1 MSQTTPM
8 GAWCYWWRRTR
19 TGRTCPDISNILF
32 GVDVAILIASL
43 AGAVWSAAVPGRRIW
58 PPPGRRSW
66 QYFLTWASY
75 CAVCGI
81 NLLLLLMHWNSRVFQ
96 SPLRFVVGI
105 PLALLGGM
113 LAVWGMVTVG
123 WRNTSGL
130 KGGFVSYGPYRF
142 TRNPQ
147 YVGDIVFFIG
157 VGVIANSVFLWIA
170 HLLLALV
177 FVVAPRTEEPWLEEQ
192 YGDAYR
198 EYRRRVPRFL

>member
-1 MSQTTPM
+1 M
-8 GAWCYWWRRTR
+8 
-19 TGRTCPDISNILF
+19 SNILF

-66 QYFLTWASY
+66 QYFLTWASF
-75 CAVCGI
+75 CSVCGI
-81 NLLLLLMHWNSRVFQ
+81 NLLLLLMHWNTWVFQ
-96 SPLRFVVGI
+96 IPLRFVVGA

-113 LAVWGMVTVG
+113 LAVRGMVTVG
-123 WRNTSGL
+123 WKNTSGL

-177 FVVAPRTEEPWLEEQ
+177 FVVAPLTEEPWLEEQ

>member
-1 MSQTTPM
+1 MLIGYTRVSKVDGSQSLDLQRDAGVRARWRGRHQGSRPVSQTTPM

-19 TGRTCPDISNILF
+19 TGRTCPDMSNILF

-81 NLLLLLMHWNSRVFQ
+81 NLLLLLMHWNSWVFQ

-147 YVGDIVFFIG
+147 YVGDMC
-157 VGVIANSVFLWIA
+157 SS
-170 HLLLALV
+170 LAW
-177 FVVAPRTEEPWLEEQ
+177 A
-192 YGDAYR
+192 
-198 EYRRRVPRFL
+198 

>member
-1 MSQTTPM
+1 MLWGDRALS
-8 GAWCYWWRRTR
+8 
-19 TGRTCPDISNILF
+19 ISTKILF
-32 GVDVAILIASL
+32 GVAVAILIASL
-43 AGAVWSAAVPGRRIW
+43 AGAVWSAAVPARRIW

-66 QYFLTWASY
+66 QYFLTWAGF

-81 NLLLLLMHWNSRVFQ
+81 NLLLLLVHWNSWVFQ

-123 WRNTSGL
+123 WKNTSGL
-130 KGGFVSYGPYRF
+130 KGGFVSDGPYRF

-147 YVGDIVFFIG
+147 YVGGIVFFIG

-177 FVVAPRTEEPWLEEQ
+177 FVVAPLTEEPWLEEQ
-192 YGDAYR
+192 YGNAYR